1 MRLELWMI
9 AGAGAAF
16 AIGFGAVTVLIL
28 ALHAEVRRL
37 TKLAEGIQK
46 ALAGNLRRIL
56 ADSEPPPRQ
65 PRPVP
70 RESTPAAEPAAAA
83 VAIAPPLVKLAQA
96 TLAQA
101 TEPGA
106 GPPGVPDSLTQW
118 NPDRR
123 LLVMRLASRGK
134 TADQIAAALRIPQEE
149 VELFLEV
156 NRLVPSPP

>member
-1 MRLELWMI
+1 MT
-9 AGAGAAF
+9 A
-16 AIGFGAVTVLIL
+16 
-28 ALHAEVRRL
+28 
-37 TKLAEGIQK
+37 
-46 ALAGNLRRIL
+46 
-56 ADSEPPPRQ
+56 
-65 PRPVP
+65 PVP
-70 RESTPAAEPAAAA
+70 SIPP

-101 TEPGA
+101 IEPGE

-156 NRLVPSPP
+156 NRLVPAPP